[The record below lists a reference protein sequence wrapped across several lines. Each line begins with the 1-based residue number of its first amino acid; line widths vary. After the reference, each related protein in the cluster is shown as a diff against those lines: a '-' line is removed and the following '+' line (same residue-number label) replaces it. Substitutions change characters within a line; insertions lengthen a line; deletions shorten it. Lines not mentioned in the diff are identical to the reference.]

1 MGVEGWTLIDNLE
14 TTNLWSVFFSNNHI
28 VNQMPLLGSK
38 VHPGCFVSGGLAE
51 NGISDKE
58 IVCSACPT
66 QEVSI
71 AVTLAYAM
79 SANVTLP
86 CHVIGANSGIE
97 VTKNYQLVCFRCLS
111 D

>member
-1 MGVEGWTLIDNLE
+1 
-14 TTNLWSVFFSNNHI
+14 
-28 VNQMPLLGSK
+28 MPLLGSR

-51 NGISDKE
+51 NGVGNEK
-58 IVCSACPT
+58 IVCSACSQ

-79 SANVTLP
+79 SANVAFLSQ
-86 CHVIGANSGIE
+86 VISANSCIE
-97 VTKNYQLVCFRCLS
+97 VTKNYQLVCFGRLG